1 MEDEVTLMGASGES
15 RVDDGNRRVD
25 VVDTRRLGVE
35 VSYNCGLIL

>member
-1 MEDEVTLMGASGES
+1 VTLMGASGES